1 MNVLVLGSEGFL
13 GSQLTAALLPLRKLA
28 VSQYHRGQLN
38 GSPFPHPIG
47 SHIFLN
53 ELMEITRPKVII
65 NCLVV
70 KPIPEEKNINL
81 REMYSINSELPHQLS
96 SIAAM
101 HGARVIQISTDAV
114 FSGET
119 GSYDEDSLP
128 DPKDDYG
135 KSKFLGEL
143 HDNHTLT
150 IRCSIIGRHQTRPQ
164 FMDWVIDN
172 KGPILGYA
180 NYIFS
185 PITSDFLIRVIIDN
199 FLDQFAH
206 YGILH
211 LGCHA
216 ISKFDLISFITAQV
230 NNDIELIRTETPNIN
245 RSLKSLLALR
255 KLGIAVPNIY
265 QMIINN
271 LRINLEE

>member
-1 MNVLVLGSEGFL
+1 MNVLILGSEGFL
-13 GSQLTAALLPLRKLA
+13 GSQLTAALLPLRELA
-28 VSQYHRGQLN
+28 VFRYNRGQLN

-47 SHIFLN
+47 SHIFLD
-53 ELMEITRPKVII
+53 ELMERTRPKVII

-70 KPIPEEKNINL
+70 KAVPGGKNINL

-96 SIAAM
+96 TIAAAY
-101 HGARVIQISTDAV
+101 GARVIHISTDGV
-114 FSGET
+114 FSGDI

-143 HDNHTLT
+143 HDHHTLT
-150 IRCSIIGRHQTRPQ
+150 IRCSIIGRHKTRPQ

-180 NYIFS
+180 NYVFS
-185 PITSDFLIRVIIDN
+185 PITSNFLIQVIIDK

-211 LGCHA
+211 LGSHA
-216 ISKFDLISFITAQV
+216 ISKFDLITFITAQV
-230 NNDIELIRTETPNIN
+230 NNDVELIRTETPNID
-245 RSLKSLLALR
+245 RSLKSLFALR

-265 QMIINN
+265 QMITNN
-271 LRINLEE
+271 LRINSEE

>member
-1 MNVLVLGSEGFL
+1 MNILILGSQGFL
-13 GSQLTAALLPLRKLA
+13 GSQLTAALLPLRELA
-28 VSQYHRGQLN
+28 VSQYYRGQLN

-47 SHIFLN
+47 SHIFLD
-53 ELMEITRPKVII
+53 ELMERTQPKVII

-70 KPIPEEKNINL
+70 KPIPGKENLNL

-96 SIAAM
+96 SIAAAY
-101 HGARVIQISTDAV
+101 GARVIHISTDAV
-114 FSGET
+114 FSGHH

-143 HDNHTLT
+143 HYDHTLT

-164 FMDWVIDN
+164 FIDWIIDN
-172 KGPILGYA
+172 KGPLFGYA
-180 NYIFS
+180 NYVFS
-185 PITSDFLIRVIIDN
+185 PITSDFLIQVIIDN

-206 YGILH
+206 HGILH
-211 LGCHA
+211 LGSHA
-216 ISKFDLISFITAQV
+216 ISKFDLITFITAQV
-230 NNDIELIRTETPNIN
+230 NNDIELIRTETPNID
-245 RSLKSLLALR
+245 RSLKSLFALR

-271 LRINLEE
+271 LRITSEE